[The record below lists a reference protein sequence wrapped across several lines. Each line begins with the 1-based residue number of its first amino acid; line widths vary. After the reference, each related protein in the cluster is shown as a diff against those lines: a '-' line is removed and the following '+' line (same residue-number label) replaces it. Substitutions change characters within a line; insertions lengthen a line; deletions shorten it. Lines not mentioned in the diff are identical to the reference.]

1 MCKMEECTHL
11 CDSQTLLHPPKTPL
25 VGSLFMLF
33 SLIFRLFSFSLSL
46 SLNLSSLNNILS
58 HSMSF
63 PLIRNWKNSL
73 NSSYWNREVGYTDT
87 ETATE
92 HYPFRVFDTDSKIF
106 PYRVSGA
113 GPDNA
118 LNISIYFPRDELDPL
133 CNRSARD
140 IKFYLHAPDELPEP
154 SHYFHIPI
162 GKRVSVSVTP
172 NTIITSNDLRS
183 SFSPWRRNCYFN
195 NERKLKFFKVYTQRH
210 CELECVSNFTRTR
223 CGCVKFSMPSE
234 QTKNLFFLKN
244 NWSRPPISAGGYW
257 VPRLISPQSR

>member
-1 MCKMEECTHL
+1 
-11 CDSQTLLHPPKTPL
+11 
-25 VGSLFMLF
+25 
-33 SLIFRLFSFSLSL
+33 
-46 SLNLSSLNNILS
+46 
-58 HSMSF
+58 MSF

-234 QTKNLFFLKN
+234 QTNLFLKYIFLNKN
-244 NWSRPPISAGGYW
+244 DWSRPPISAGYW
-257 VPRLISPQSR
+257 VSRLISPQSR